1 MSDIEISED
10 IWADIEWIDARNFGA
25 LEFFDS
31 EEELWRFGL
40 ANFVRYK
47 GDSGILCVL
56 TKWQNN
62 GQVVK
67 LLFISQDSSLEVV
80 RFKTIKDNIEDFIA
94 KYIDKRPAEPEKESF
109 DDFWENLT
117 TLLRLKLFIKLFTS
131 ILIAHS

>member
-1 MSDIEISED
+1 M
-10 IWADIEWIDARNFGA
+10 
-25 LEFFDS
+25 
-31 EEELWRFGL
+31 
-40 ANFVRYK
+40 
-47 GDSGILCVL
+47 L

-109 DDFWENLT
+109 DDFWE
-117 TLLRLKLFIKLFTS
+117 KLDDIIET
-131 ILIAHS
+131 